1 MPRHASG
8 RHPTL
13 RTRALAILA
22 GVAAFAASSVALAQ
36 NRYILSEDDT
46 WAAEETLDSA
56 SPEGQLAR
64 ARRTLA
70 QGDFVRAQELATN
83 WIDRH
88 ENHPLLPE
96 AYLIRADALVG
107 QKDEYKALYDYE
119 YVIRGYPGT
128 EAFVIANQRELEIAK
143 KYAAGMRRKLWGIRF
158 IDARDDAQEL
168 LIRIQERLPGSQ
180 LAEQAGMELADYY
193 FKRREM
199 ALAAEAY
206 LLFTQNYP
214 KSTQISKARRRVIYS
229 YLAAFKGPQFDISG
243 LIEAKAKLQELQ
255 VVEPATAEQVGAE
268 ALLIH
273 IDEADAEKMFT
284 TAKWYAGIGDYLSA
298 EFQIR
303 RLVKKHPRSAAT
315 VDALRLIP
323 SILPRLPEGVRRT
336 LPNYDAMRAAL
347 FGAPAA
353 EPASPFD
360 RATLEV
366 LRSDSDHEASTNNP
380 RATSEPNAWPGNRDA
395 QQSEP
400 PR

>member
-1 MPRHASG
+1 MLAAVV
-8 RHPTL
+8 
-13 RTRALAILA
+13 ALA
-22 GVAAFAASSVALAQ
+22 VSSVALAQ
-36 NRYILSEDDT
+36 SRYILSEDDT
-46 WAAEETLDSA
+46 WAAEEALDPA

-119 YVIRGYPGT
+119 YIIRGYPGT
-128 EAFVIANQRELEIAK
+128 ETFVTANQRELEIAK
-143 KYAAGMRRKLWGIRF
+143 KYAAGMRRKLWGLRF

-268 ALLIH
+268 ALLMH

-303 RLVKKHPRSAAT
+303 RLVRKHPRSAAT

-323 SILPRLPEGVRRT
+323 SILPRLPEGLRKT
-336 LPNYDAMRAAL
+336 MPNYDAMRAAL
-347 FGAPAA
+347 LGAPVA
-353 EPASPFD
+353 EPAPPVD

-366 LRSDSDHEASTNNP
+366 LRNENGQEAGPDSPGAPAESNGHLGDHD
-380 RATSEPNAWPGNRDA
+380 AWP
-395 QQSEP
+395 SEP